1 MALMFQRLAHNYAKN
16 GYYPTDSGT
25 TQGIIN
31 AVQACEAGTIRVL
44 DPCCGEGTL
53 LAECSHALG
62 ENALAY
68 GIEYNEKRAWHA
80 KSLDVIHACIHGDIN
95 DCALGMRS
103 YSYLLLNPPYGDTM
117 SDKHDYTTKRDR
129 LEKLF
134 YRKTNGLLMI
144 GGIMAL
150 IIPSYCL
157 DKEFSTWI
165 ARHFEQVKVF
175 KASVDQFKQ
184 IVIFGV
190 KKLAADTN
198 TPLRQYLI
206 NIGSSEIV
214 PEALPD
220 DKWSEPYIAP
230 SVKQQDVKFHCIK
243 VDKKQ
248 LADVIATEPASMW
261 RHMGMIFHYS
271 EIKHRRPLRALSG
284 WHLSLAL
291 TAGQISGV
299 VKSKNGL
306 VYVIKGDTY
315 KAKTLKEEVIYDAE
329 GVVDGVKRIHTDRFI
344 PVIRALDFT
353 PMSETFGHCLVIQ

>member
-1 MALMFQRLAHNYAKN
+1 MALMFQRLAHNFAKN

-31 AVQACEAGTIRVL
+31 AVRPSDDGAMHVL

-53 LAECSHALG
+53 LAECTHALG
-62 ENALAY
+62 NDALAY
-68 GIEYNEKRAWHA
+68 GIEYNETRAWHA

-95 DCALGMRS
+95 DCALGIRS

-117 SDKHDYTTKRDR
+117 SDKHDYNAKRSR

-134 YRKTNGLLMI
+134 YRKTNGLLMV

-184 IVIFGV
+184 VVIFGV
-190 KKLAADTN
+190 KKRVTDTHSD
-198 TPLRQYLI
+198 LRQYLI
-206 NIGSSEIV
+206 NIGTGDTI
-214 PEALPD
+214 PESLPAD
-220 DKWSEPYIAP
+220 EWLDPYVIPCA
-230 SVKQQDVKFHCIK
+230 SQQDVKFNYIK

-248 LADVIATEPASMW
+248 LADIVATEPASLW
-261 RHMGMIFHYS
+261 RQMSLVFHYS

-299 VKSKNGL
+299 VRSKTGK
-306 VYVIKGDTY
+306 VYVIKGNTY
-315 KAKTLKEEVIYDAE
+315 KAKTLKEEVIYNAKGE
-329 GVVDGVKRIHTDRFI
+329 ADGAKRIHTDRFV

-353 PMSETFGHCLVIQ
+353 PGSDTFGHCLVIQ